1 MMGGHFSN
9 HALSF
14 VEDLLGECNQK
25 QKREAKAQPR
35 TQAQQ
40 QADQARSQALRGKDT
55 ISSGSRSAAAK
66 KAAETRNRCKGNQKP
81 PTLGVK

>member
-1 MMGGHFSN
+1 MLFAEGQENPYEGQC
-9 HALSF
+9 
-14 VEDLLGECNQK
+14 DQK
-25 QKREAKAQPR
+25 QKREAQAKPR

-66 KAAETRNRCKGNQKP
+66 KAAETRSRCKGIQKP
-81 PTLGVK
+81 PTPGVK

>member
-1 MMGGHFSN
+1 MIGGHFSD

-25 QKREAKAQPR
+25 QKREAQAQPR
-35 TQAQQ
+35 TQAQT

-55 ISSGSRSAAAK
+55 VSPGSRSNAAK
-66 KAAETRNRCKGNQKP
+66 KAAKTRSHCKGGPKP
-81 PTLGVK
+81 PLQG